1 MESIGVLMP
10 IPMNSY
16 LEQELQK
23 RYNLFKLWTAPQ
35 KPQFI
40 KEHAESIRAVVGN
53 ASAGA
58 DAELIEALPRLEI
71 VSSFSVGVDKIDLAK
86 CREKGIRVTNTPDV
100 LTEDVADLAI
110 GLILAVLRR
119 LCESDRYVRS
129 GKWKKGDYK
138 LTTKFSGKTVGII
151 GLGRIGMAVAKRA
164 EAFNCPICYYT
175 KTEKSDM
182 KYKYYPSVVELASN
196 CQILVVACPLTE
208 ETRHIVNREVM
219 NALGPKGVLINIG
232 RGPHVDEP
240 ELVSALIEGR
250 LGGAGLDV
258 YEHEP
263 EVPEELFGLENVVLL
278 PHVGSATVETRK
290 DMADLVLGNLEAHFS
305 NKPLLTPLVKTQILL
320 KNSFDPLAH
329 SSQSQIHHFQNLE
342 KPKSLMES
350 IDVLML
356 CPMISYLEQELQSR
370 YNVLKLW
377 TAPEKSQFIKDHSA
391 TIRAIVGDGGHG
403 ADAEMIEALPRL
415 EILSS
420 NSVGVDKID
429 LEKCREKGI
438 RVTYTPDVLTDEV
451 ADLAIGL
458 ILAVLRRLCESD
470 RYVRSGKW
478 KKGDFKLTTKFTG
491 KTVGIIGLGR
501 IGMAIAKRAEAFNCP
516 ICYYSRTEKP
526 DTKCK
531 YYPSVLEL
539 ASNCQILVVACS
551 LTAETRHIV
560 NREVMNALGP
570 KGVLI
575 NIGRGPHVDEPE
587 LVSALVEGRLG
598 GAGLDV
604 YEHEPEVPEELFGLE
619 NVVLLPHVGT
629 ATVETRKAMADLVVG
644 NLEAHF
650 SNKPLLT
657 PLV

>member
-1 MESIGVLMP
+1 
-10 IPMNSY
+10 
-16 LEQELQK
+16 
-23 RYNLFKLWTAPQ
+23 
-35 KPQFI
+35 
-40 KEHAESIRAVVGN
+40 
-53 ASAGA
+53 
-58 DAELIEALPRLEI
+58 
-71 VSSFSVGVDKIDLAK
+71 
-86 CREKGIRVTNTPDV
+86 
-100 LTEDVADLAI
+100 
-110 GLILAVLRR
+110 
-119 LCESDRYVRS
+119 
-129 GKWKKGDYK
+129 
-138 LTTKFSGKTVGII
+138 
-151 GLGRIGMAVAKRA
+151 
-164 EAFNCPICYYT
+164 
-175 KTEKSDM
+175 
-182 KYKYYPSVVELASN
+182 
-196 CQILVVACPLTE
+196 
-208 ETRHIVNREVM
+208 
-219 NALGPKGVLINIG
+219 
-232 RGPHVDEP
+232 
-240 ELVSALIEGR
+240 
-250 LGGAGLDV
+250 
-258 YEHEP
+258 
-263 EVPEELFGLENVVLL
+263 
-278 PHVGSATVETRK
+278 
-290 DMADLVLGNLEAHFS
+290 
-305 NKPLLTPLVKTQILL
+305 
-320 KNSFDPLAH
+320 
-329 SSQSQIHHFQNLE
+329 
-342 KPKSLMES
+342 MES

-356 CPMISYLEQELQSR
+356 CPMISYLEQELQR
-370 YNVLKLW
+370 RFNVLKLW
-377 TAPEKSQFIKDHSA
+377 TAPEKSRFIKDNSA
-391 TIRAIVGDGGHG
+391 TIRAIVADGSHG
-403 ADAEMIEALPRL
+403 ADAKMIEALPRL
-415 EILSS
+415 EIVSS

-429 LEKCREKGI
+429 VKKCREKGV

-478 KKGDFKLTTKFTG
+478 KKGDFRLTTKFTG

-526 DTKCK
+526 DTKYK

-657 PLV
+657 PLL

>member
-1 MESIGVLMP
+1 MESIGVLMLN
-10 IPMNSY
+10 PMNSY
-16 LEQELQK
+16 LEQELQR

-40 KEHAESIRAVVGN
+40 KEHADSIRAVVG
-53 ASAGA
+53 SYTAGA

-86 CREKGIRVTNTPDV
+86 CREKGIRVTYTPDV

-110 GLILAVLRR
+110 GLMLAVLRR

-138 LTTKFSGKTVGII
+138 LTTKFSGKTVGLI

-164 EAFNCPICYYT
+164 EAFNCPICYYSR
-175 KTEKSDM
+175 TEKSDT

-208 ETRHIVNREVM
+208 ETRHIVNSEVM

-305 NKPLLTPLVKTQILL
+305 NKPLLTPM
-320 KNSFDPLAH
+320 
-329 SSQSQIHHFQNLE
+329 
-342 KPKSLMES
+342 PKSLMES

-356 CPMISYLEQELQSR
+356 CPMISYLEQELQR
-370 YNVLKLW
+370 RFNVLKLW
-377 TAPEKSQFIKDHSA
+377 TAPEKSRFIKDNSA
-391 TIRAIVGDGGHG
+391 TIRAIVADGSHG
-403 ADAEMIEALPRL
+403 ADAKMIEALPRL
-415 EILSS
+415 EIVSS

-429 LEKCREKGI
+429 VKKCREKGV

-478 KKGDFKLTTKFTG
+478 KKGDFRLTTKFTG

-526 DTKCK
+526 DTKYK

-657 PLV
+657 PLL